1 MIDNPYIQYSI
12 YIIFGLIIL
21 ALIAI
26 KAYSI
31 IKNKNGLKFSKDL
44 NNNKNKNNDDGS
56 VTPKNQNSSGGPPE
70 QAQIDFS
77 AKTISLILKARIN
90 TSPMY
95 EMLKAKLNSAGLYE
109 RKHPEED
116 GYFFTSKHDEGDNKF
131 YVINLK
137 TPGTFLENQEVEA
150 INLTLEMPNS
160 IKKKT
165 EGLTVFNEMIDLA
178 NSIKSNFDMGLFDE
192 NLNKVDAQTLE
203 YLREEVSQTDM
214 GYGT

>member
-1 MIDNPYIQYSI
+1 
-12 YIIFGLIIL
+12 
-21 ALIAI
+21 
-26 KAYSI
+26 
-31 IKNKNGLKFSKDL
+31 
-44 NNNKNKNNDDGS
+44 
-56 VTPKNQNSSGGPPE
+56 
-70 QAQIDFS
+70 
-77 AKTISLILKARIN
+77 
-90 TSPMY
+90 
-95 EMLKAKLNSAGLYE
+95 MLKAKLNSAGLYE
-109 RKHPEED
+109 KKHSTED

-131 YVINLK
+131 YVLNLK
-137 TPGTFLENQEVEA
+137 SPGTFLKNQEIEA
-150 INLTLEMPNS
+150 INLTLEIPNS

>member
-1 MIDNPYIQYSI
+1 MIENPYIQYLI
-12 YIIFGLIIL
+12 YISFGLIVL
-21 ALIAI
+21 TLIFI
-26 KAYSI
+26 KVYSI
-31 IKNKNGLKFSKDL
+31 FKNKNGLKFSKDL
-44 NNNKNKNNDDGS
+44 NNNKHNIKVAGNI
-56 VTPKNQNSSGGPPE
+56 TPINQISSGGPPE
-70 QAQIDFS
+70 QVQIDFS
-77 AKTISLILKARIN
+77 AKTISLILKARVN
-90 TSPMY
+90 TTPIY

-109 RKHPEED
+109 KKHSTED

-131 YVINLK
+131 YVLNLK
-137 TPGTFLENQEVEA
+137 SPGTFLKNEEIEA
-150 INLTLEMPNS
+150 INLTLEIPNS

>member
-1 MIDNPYIQYSI
+1 MIENPYIQHSI
-12 YIIFGLIIL
+12 YIFFGFLVLTLIV
-21 ALIAI
+21 I

-31 IKNKNGLKFSKDL
+31 FKNKNSLKFSKDL
-44 NNNKNKNNDDGS
+44 NKNKHNIKGDGNI
-56 VTPKNQNSSGGPPE
+56 TPINQISSGGPPE
-70 QAQIDFS
+70 QVQIDFS
-77 AKTISLILKARIN
+77 AKTISLILKAKVN
-90 TSPMY
+90 TTPIY

-109 RKHPEED
+109 KKHSTED

-131 YVINLK
+131 YVLNLK
-137 TPGTFLENQEVEA
+137 SPGTFQKNQEIEA
-150 INLTLEMPNS
+150 INLTLEIPNS

-192 NLNKVDAQTLE
+192 NLNKVNAQTLE

>member
-1 MIDNPYIQYSI
+1 MTSAANWRNGISDTWSFGNSQGLTSRFSH
-12 YIIFGLIIL
+12 IFDLGGL
-21 ALIAI
+21 
-26 KAYSI
+26 
-31 IKNKNGLKFSKDL
+31 D
-44 NNNKNKNNDDGS
+44 
-56 VTPKNQNSSGGPPE
+56 
-70 QAQIDFS
+70 
-77 AKTISLILKARIN
+77 
-90 TSPMY
+90 
-95 EMLKAKLNSAGLYE
+95 
-109 RKHPEED
+109 
-116 GYFFTSKHDEGDNKF
+116 FFTSKHDEGDNKF

>member
-1 MIDNPYIQYSI
+1 MIENPYIQYSI
-12 YIIFGLIIL
+12 YIFFGFLVLTLIV
-21 ALIAI
+21 I

-31 IKNKNGLKFSKDL
+31 FKNKNSLKFSKDL
-44 NNNKNKNNDDGS
+44 NKNKHNIKGDGNI
-56 VTPKNQNSSGGPPE
+56 TPINQISSGGPPE
-70 QAQIDFS
+70 QVQIDFS
-77 AKTISLILKARIN
+77 AKTISLILKAKVN
-90 TSPMY
+90 TTPIY

-109 RKHPEED
+109 KKHSTED

-131 YVINLK
+131 YVLNLK
-137 TPGTFLENQEVEA
+137 SPGTFQKNQEIEA
-150 INLTLEMPNS
+150 INLTLEIPNS

-192 NLNKVDAQTLE
+192 NLNKVNAQTLE

>member
-1 MIDNPYIQYSI
+1 MIDNPYIQYLI
-12 YIIFGLIIL
+12 YIIFGLIVL
-21 ALIAI
+21 TLIAM

-31 IKNKNGLKFSKDL
+31 FKNRDVLKFSKDL
-44 NNNKNKNNDDGS
+44 NNNKNKKNDNGS
-56 VTPKNQNSSGGPPE
+56 VTSINQNSTGRPPE
-70 QAQIDFS
+70 QVQIDFS

-90 TSPMY
+90 ATPMY

-109 RKHPEED
+109 KKHSTED

-131 YVINLK
+131 YVLNLK
-137 TPGTFLENQEVEA
+137 TPGTFLENQEIEA

>member
-21 ALIAI
+21 ILVAI

-31 IKNKNGLKFSKDL
+31 FRNKKGLKFSKEF
-44 NNNKNKNNDDGS
+44 NNNEKHKNGEGS
-56 VTPKNQNSSGGPPE
+56 VTLINENSNVRPPE
-70 QAQIDFS
+70 QVQIDFS
-77 AKTISLILKARIN
+77 AKTISLILKSKIN
-90 TSPMY
+90 TTPMY

-109 RKHPEED
+109 KEHTSED

-131 YVINLK
+131 YVLNLK
-137 TPGTFLENQEVEA
+137 SPGTFLENQEIEA

-192 NLNKVDAQTLE
+192 DLNKVDAQTLE

>member
-21 ALIAI
+21 ILIAI

-31 IKNKNGLKFSKDL
+31 FKNKNGLKFSKDL
-44 NNNKNKNNDDGS
+44 NKNKKNDDGS
-56 VTPKNQNSSGGPPE
+56 VIPKNQNSSGGPPE
-70 QAQIDFS
+70 QVQLDFS

-203 YLREEVSQTDM
+203 YLREEVSQIDM

>member
-1 MIDNPYIQYSI
+1 MIENPYIQHSI
-12 YIIFGLIIL
+12 YIFFGFLVLTLIV
-21 ALIAI
+21 I

-31 IKNKNGLKFSKDL
+31 FKNKNSLKFSKDL
-44 NNNKNKNNDDGS
+44 NKNKHNIKGDGNI
-56 VTPKNQNSSGGPPE
+56 TPINQISSGGPPE
-70 QAQIDFS
+70 QVQIDFS
-77 AKTISLILKARIN
+77 AKTISLILKAKVN
-90 TSPMY
+90 TTPIY

-109 RKHPEED
+109 KKHSTED

-131 YVINLK
+131 YVLNLK
-137 TPGTFLENQEVEA
+137 SPGTFLKNEEIEA
-150 INLTLEMPNS
+150 INLTLEIPNS